1 MKRGYGRVVF
11 LFSIMLLVLGLN
23 SAFVNAQVVNC
34 QFMGGMHCNA
44 FAGSSLIGWVTH
56 DGHFSNVS
64 IPGTRAVCCRNVDI
78 GTGTPSFNY
87 STDGHVSVRSTTT
100 NFFHNVSLG
109 FQDTC
114 NVQSTACNNA
124 VGEMCIFRV
133 NTTGGVA
140 SNSHIAECTS
150 GDLDSN
156 LCCRIAE
163 DCSNG
168 IDDDGDGF
176 IDCADEECHDD
187 LKVLASPPSCTG
199 STMTSDFCV
208 SVQRNHLTGTYVP
221 TYNPLCAGQ
230 APPTGD
236 PTLPN
241 FYYCSTMPT
250 GPMIGQSICCQSGM
264 KAEYDAALGWRC
276 TDSEVCGLDVSE
288 ECKKDFD
295 TEFNPW
301 IEQPYNGNIDNWC
314 YSKIPNLFT
323 NYAPFSMRSTACCL
337 MVKDGFIDYHTDDN
351 NIKVYGTT

>member
-1 MKRGYGRVVF
+1 
-11 LFSIMLLVLGLN
+11 MLLVLGLN

-34 QFMGGMHCNA
+34 QFQGGMHCNA

-140 SNSHIAECTS
+140 SNSHIAECAS
-150 GDLDSN
+150 GDLDSY
-156 LCCRIAE
+156 LCCRITE

-176 IDCADEECHDD
+176 IDCADEECHKTATDPIPKECSPSPFNSSTCVSLMKTWPPQQD
-187 LKVLASPPSCTG
+187 QPPTYVIVNNSACIGSDNQVYHCAPTKDASPSRCCAYG
-199 STMTSDFCV
+199 SYPIHTPFGWDCIGSDPCGLMNPYPCRENFDI
-208 SVQRNHLTGTYVP
+208 RNDRYAWFNQPFIDYTLNWCHSRMPPGY
-221 TYNPLCAGQ
+221 YNP
-230 APPTGD
+230 D
-236 PTLPN
+236 
-241 FYYCSTMPT
+241 S
-250 GPMIGQSICCQSGM
+250 SI
-264 KAEYDAALGWRC
+264 
-276 TDSEVCGLDVSE
+276 
-288 ECKKDFD
+288 
-295 TEFNPW
+295 N
-301 IEQPYNGNIDNWC
+301 
-314 YSKIPNLFT
+314 
-323 NYAPFSMRSTACCL
+323 RSTACCF
-337 MVKDGFIDYHTDDN
+337 MVKDAKVDFFTDPN
-351 NIKVYGTT
+351 NVKIYGNSS